1 MMNERHYSISELAEI
16 WNLSRD
22 SINRLLLKEPGVLI
36 FKNPRRGHRTYRTIR
51 IPHSVAERIYR
62 RMQNP

>member
-1 MMNERHYSISELAEI
+1 MNERHYTIQELSEL

-22 SINRLLLKEPGVLI
+22 SIDRIVRKEPGVVV
-36 FKNPRRGHRTYRTIR
+36 FRNPRRGHRTYRTIR

>member
-1 MMNERHYSISELAEI
+1 MNERHYTIQELAEI
-16 WNLSRD
+16 WNVSRD
-22 SINRLLLKEPGVLI
+22 TVTRKVEKEPGVVV
-36 FKNPRRGHRTYRTIR
+36 FCNHRRGHGIYRTFR